1 LINGF
6 VVIDKPA
13 GITSHDVVSRV
24 RRILGTRKVGHT
36 GTLDPFATGVLPVAV
51 NDGTKAIPFL
61 DEGLKCYEALMQ
73 LGVATDTLDMTGT
86 VIRKADWLPVT
97 REAVDSVLKC
107 CTGPLSQMP
116 PMYSAIKQAGQP
128 LYKLARQGQ
137 VVERTA
143 REIDIHSLDLLSF
156 APPFVSFRVVCSRGT
171 YVRTLADDMGEMLG
185 CGGALKE
192 LRRIASGPFDVSASV
207 TLEGL
212 EEAARSGTVETLT
225 VSPYAALSHLPDIP
239 LNDSGLAL
247 VRHGRSPEWH
257 DTEMPVPAACDDGTL
272 VRLTQ
277 NGSLIA
283 VAECRLCGDGMTR
296 IVLKRVFM

>member
-1 LINGF
+1 MINGF

-61 DEGLKCYEALMQ
+61 DEGVKCYEALMQ
-73 LGVATDTLDMTGT
+73 LGVATDTLDMTGS
-86 VIRKADWLPVT
+86 VVREADWHAVT
-97 REAVDSVLKC
+97 REDMESVLKRF
-107 CTGPLSQMP
+107 TGNLSQIP

-143 REIDIHSLDLLSF
+143 REIEIHSLELLSF
-156 APPFVSFRVVCSRGT
+156 APPLVAFRVVCSRGT
-171 YVRTLADDMGEMLG
+171 YVRTLADDMGSMLG

-192 LRRIASGPFDVSASV
+192 LRRIASGSFDISASV

-225 VSPYAALSHLPDIP
+225 VSPHAALSHLQDIQ

-257 DTEMPVPAACDDGTL
+257 DTEGPVPTACDDGTL
-272 VRLTQ
+272 VRLSQ

-283 VAECRLCGDGMTR
+283 VAEYRSCGDGLPR